1 MRLWVGLRTGREE
14 ARIIGA
20 RVPPGNPE
28 MPANPAEK
36 RLVSA
41 RCVCY
46 EPAPEGSTG
55 VFAMAD
61 DGSIRP
67 LIAGNWK
74 MNGRRADGVAL
85 ARELVRQAR
94 RSTRADLR
102 CDLVICPPATL
113 LTMLAEVVADGPVG
127 LGAQDCHPLAS
138 GAHTGDVSAAM
149 LADAGCRY
157 VIVGH
162 SERRTD
168 HGERDEQ
175 VRAKAEA
182 AHTVGLCAIVCLGEA
197 EAERARGET
206 LAVVE
211 RQFRGSLPVAATAAN
226 TVIAYEPVWAIG
238 TGKVPTTAEIA
249 AVHAQLRALAGNQMT
264 DGQRL
269 RLLYGGSV
277 KAGNA
282 AEILAVANVNG
293 ALVGGASLSAGD
305 FWAIARSCP

>member
-1 MRLWVGLRTGREE
+1 
-14 ARIIGA
+14 
-20 RVPPGNPE
+20 
-28 MPANPAEK
+28 
-36 RLVSA
+36 
-41 RCVCY
+41 
-46 EPAPEGSTG
+46 
-55 VFAMAD
+55 MAD

-74 MNGRRADGVAL
+74 MNGRRADGAAL
-85 ARELVRQAR
+85 ASELVRQAR
-94 RSTRADLR
+94 RSGSVDLR

-113 LTMLAEVVADGPVG
+113 LGGLAEIVADSPVR
-127 LGAQDCHPLAS
+127 LGAQDCHSLAS

-149 LADAGCRY
+149 LADVGCRY

-168 HGERDEQ
+168 HGESDES

-182 AHTVGLCAIVCLGEA
+182 VHAAGLCAIICLGET
-197 EAERARGET
+197 EAQRARGET

-211 RQFRGSLPVAATAAN
+211 RQFRGSLPAAATAAN

-238 TGKVPTTAEIA
+238 TGKVATTAEVA
-249 AVHAQLRALAGNQMT
+249 AVHAQLRTLACSQMA

-277 KAGNA
+277 KPGNA